1 MTGWRCVPPTRLG
14 FPPPQAATALG
25 IPVPG
30 RQPGWVARG
39 QMTNLRRVLVS
50 PGFLAIA
57 PRRPA
62 AVAAPRVRAQAIEF
76 LFSVSPPAAGP
87 LSQARCPP
95 PVLPGPQPAA
105 SGLGRAG
112 LGRGPGGPVAHRVG
126 LGVRVG
132 RCGASPAWCS
142 VHPIPAREQARSP
155 VCTPAPAVTP
165 STFPALRSR
174 GLQGQV
180 TSGKCV
186 PAQGGEG
193 REPAGQVTGVK
204 CGSPGT
210 GLELCHREGPAR
222 GDGPEGTARV
232 PLSVCAGM

>member
-30 RQPGWVARG
+30 RKPGWVAQG

-50 PGFLAIA
+50 PGFLATA

-62 AVAAPRVRAQAIEF
+62 AVAAPRARAQAIEF
-76 LFSVSPPAAGP
+76 LFSVSLPAAGP

-112 LGRGPGGPVAHRVG
+112 LGREWALGSGSGGAGPPLPGALCSPFLPGSKPDPLCAPRPRPSPHLPSLPSEAVASRV
-126 LGVRVG
+126 R
-132 RCGASPAWCS
+132 
-142 VHPIPAREQARSP
+142 
-155 VCTPAPAVTP
+155 
-165 STFPALRSR
+165 
-174 GLQGQV
+174 
-180 TSGKCV
+180 
-186 PAQGGEG
+186 
-193 REPAGQVTGVK
+193 
-204 CGSPGT
+204 
-210 GLELCHREGPAR
+210 
-222 GDGPEGTARV
+222 
-232 PLSVCAGM
+232 